1 MRHRYDDEAY
11 GPPDEPEFSDTDP
24 VDEPII
30 DYSIWPSEPLYSEEA
45 RDESLRRLGK
55 LTWRAIQLSAVAAAG
70 FAVLFVRTAPAP
82 VATSQDVA
90 RPAGTVTAPPSP
102 TPSPTPSAR
111 HPHHRARARA
121 GNPAPSPAPDASLA
135 PGTHAPGSPSPSPTL
150 TPPTTPPAPS
160 PSPSPA
166 QSTSSGSHSGG

>member
-1 MRHRYDDEAY
+1 MTVMRHRYGYADDEEPEWTGFDDT
-11 GPPDEPEFSDTDP
+11 GPLDEP
-24 VDEPII
+24 VI
-30 DYSIWPSEPLYSEEA
+30 DYSIWPPEPPDPEEA

-82 VATSQDVA
+82 VTTSQNVA
-90 RPAGTVTAPPSP
+90 RPASTLAPP
-102 TPSPTPSAR
+102 PSPTPSAR
-111 HPHHRARARA
+111 HPHHRARARGA
-121 GNPAPSPAPDASLA
+121 DDPAPSPAPDAA
-135 PGTHAPGSPSPSPTL
+135 VTPGSAAPTL
-150 TPPTTPPAPS
+150 APPTTPPAPS